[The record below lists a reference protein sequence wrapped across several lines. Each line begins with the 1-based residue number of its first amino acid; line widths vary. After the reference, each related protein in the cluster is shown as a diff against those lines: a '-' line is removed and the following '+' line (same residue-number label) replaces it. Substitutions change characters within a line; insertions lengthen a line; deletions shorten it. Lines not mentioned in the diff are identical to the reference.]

1 MKITV
6 RYFASLREAI
16 GQSQE
21 DLHTLASHAGEVR
34 DELLARGGA
43 YACLSRDRSV
53 RLALNQAMVEEDAL
67 LQENAELAFF
77 PPVTGG

>member
-21 DLHTLASHAGEVR
+21 DLHRSGSRAGDVR

-43 YACLSRDRSV
+43 YACLSRERSV
-53 RLALNQAMVEEDAL
+53 RMALNQIMVEEDAL